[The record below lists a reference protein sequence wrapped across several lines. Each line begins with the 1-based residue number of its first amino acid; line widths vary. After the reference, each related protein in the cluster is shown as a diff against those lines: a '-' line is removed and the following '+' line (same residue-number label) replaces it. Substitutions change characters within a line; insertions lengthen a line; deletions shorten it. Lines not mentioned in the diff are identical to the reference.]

1 MADSIFPE
9 DERTEAVAVAFRE
22 SGQRHVS
29 SSQIGM
35 YRRCPR
41 QWAYRYILG
50 LKVPPDGGLIVG
62 SGVHHAAEIG
72 MIHKRDTGDNPDP
85 DLCRTAAA
93 EYIADE
99 LDTGEVR
106 IDEDDPTPG
115 ELVDKATRMADMWAV
130 EAAPLVDPVEVEER
144 FDITLGGIP
153 VTGRL
158 DVVTDSQIIDW
169 KTSKRTPS
177 IADLAKSQQ
186 TEMYA
191 AASDKGMAYI
201 YLIDTPRMAKV
212 VPLQLSD
219 EDVATARRLAE
230 STVVDVAEG
239 MALGVWPR
247 NRTGWHC
254 SKKWCGY
261 YDRCMSGKDDSQL
274 AERASANRAA
284 VGIAW

>member
-1 MADSIFPE
+1 MNETLIPE
-9 DERTEAVAVAFRE
+9 DERQEAVAVAFRE

-50 LKVPPDGGLIVG
+50 LKIPPDGGLIVG
-62 SGVHHAAEIG
+62 SGVHHAAEVG
-72 MIHKRDTGDNPDP
+72 MLHKRDTGENPDP
-85 DLCRTAAA
+85 DMCRTAAA
-93 EYIADE
+93 EYITDE

-106 IDEDDPTPG
+106 IGEDEPG
-115 ELVDKATRMADMWAV
+115 PDELVDRATRIADVWAV
-130 EAAPLVDPVEVEER
+130 EAAPMVMPVEVEQR

-158 DVVTDSQIIDW
+158 DVITDSGIVDW
-169 KTSKRTPS
+169 KTSKRSPQV
-177 IADLAKSQQ
+177 ADLIKSQQ

-201 YLIDTPRMAKV
+201 YLIDTPKMTKV
-212 VPLQLSD
+212 VPVTLSHD
-219 EDVATARRLAE
+219 DVATARRLAE

-254 SKKWCGY
+254 SQRWCGY
-261 YDRCMSGKDDSQL
+261 YERCMSGKDDSDL
-274 AERASANRAA
+274 AERASTNRAA